1 MPKLPT
7 FNAQVGNASLGAG
20 IGGRRADA
28 SDLSDPGLIAAGRQ
42 IRATGESLLSH
53 MEENEA
59 RQALVESTEIRARYA
74 KALDEAALSGADL
87 TKLREQMDAE
97 LAKIGEKFSTT
108 KGASSLALYQANAG
122 REYDQ
127 QANQI
132 AVVRAATRARS
143 LGQRLVNATAAEIDR
158 DPSTLP
164 LQIDKVWLFLE
175 KSPGLSPETRTKLM
189 DEWSADLNY
198 KAATRSI
205 ALSPEA
211 SLKRLA
217 DGQWDVKPQ
226 QRETLIGLAKQEI
239 EGQRRDRELKRLEA
253 QRAEADA
260 VDMARSK
267 HIDAIIAGKA
277 NWAAIRDDSAFAG
290 AQGANAK
297 KELFLFMDARK
308 RQLAGEERKGDLKLR
323 NDLWLQINSGQV
335 FNPQVIVDAVRAH
348 AEGKPGL
355 DLSQADYLLNQ
366 MRNRRDGGDQTFRAS
381 FASEIGRQRDILR
394 ADIMLNATEEGK
406 RTQEAILSAIVYE
419 AETAAEKRRTSTAK
433 GQDPADLLNPTH
445 KDYFFTKSNIE
456 QIKARVVGKEQAA
469 GVDEAIRNGAPR
481 ATSLSDPVL
490 RDMKIGDLFVD
501 GDGNVHKMTAA
512 LKKQVKAAAAE
523 PPRGPTVTGVIR

>member
-7 FNAQVGNASLGAG
+7 FNAQIGNAPLGAG
-20 IGGRRADA
+20 MGGRRADA
-28 SDLSDPGLIAAGRQ
+28 SDLNDPGLIAAGRQ
-42 IRATGESLLSH
+42 IRSTGESLLSH

-143 LGQRLVNATAAEIDR
+143 EGQKLVNALAAEIDR

-164 LQIDKVWLFLE
+164 RQEEKVAEFLRLF
-175 KSPGLSPETRTKLM
+175 PGISPETRTRLQ
-189 DEWSADLNY
+189 DDWNNDLNF
-198 KAATRSI
+198 KAAVR
-205 ALSPEA
+205 AMRDAPEA
-211 SLKRLA
+211 ALKRLE
-217 DGQWDVKPQ
+217 DGHWNVKPE
-226 QRETLIGLAKQEI
+226 QREILVGRAKTEI

-277 NWAAIRDDSAFAG
+277 NWAAIRDDPAFAG
-290 AQGANAK
+290 VQGANAK

-308 RQLAGEERKGDLKLR
+308 RQLAGEERKGDMKLR

-355 DLSQADYLLNQ
+355 DLAQADYLLSQ

-456 QIKARVVGKEQAA
+456 QIKARVVSKEQAA
-469 GVDEAIRNGAPR
+469 AVERTMATAPR